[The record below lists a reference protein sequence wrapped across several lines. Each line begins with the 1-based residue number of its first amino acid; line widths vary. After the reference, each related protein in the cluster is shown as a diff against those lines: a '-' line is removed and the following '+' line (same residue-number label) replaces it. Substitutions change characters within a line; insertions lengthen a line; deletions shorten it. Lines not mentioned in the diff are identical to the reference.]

1 MSETIKCISCFF
13 VTVIVLRKTINK
25 ILKIFVVAVAIKPPN
40 LILKR
45 ILVRN
50 DEGDGIENILKNE
63 LSVED

>member
-1 MSETIKCISCFF
+1 M
-13 VTVIVLRKTINK
+13 LRKTINK

-50 DEGDGIENILKNE
+50 GEGDGIENILKNE